1 LASNSG
7 EIHNRSRFI
16 YKLEGYNDE
25 WLRTEEVNPNIT
37 YQSLRAGS
45 YDLCVHM
52 MNDDGTMG
60 KEENRIS
67 ITIRPP
73 LWRTRWMILL
83 YMLLIAV
90 AAWIWRKWYIK
101 RHERRIEAE
110 NLRRETEKISWMSEM
125 RRKMAEEQ
133 SDETL
138 VVKQD
143 KMEAQMQQA
152 DIVAFIKK
160 VCDEFKG
167 YENLPFKLSIVTAVN
182 QLQLMFD
189 PELMKRAMNIL
200 LTNSV
205 RFAPTESRISVGVA
219 RMSTGDAQI
228 QVADNGVGVPEQY
241 REHIFDPVPEGEGIQ
256 LDKVKAIV
264 DAHHG
269 TIRMEDNP
277 GGGSIF
283 IITLP
288 GGDVIEEAEIIED

>member
-1 LASNSG
+1 
-7 EIHNRSRFI
+7 
-16 YKLEGYNDE
+16 
-25 WLRTEEVNPNIT
+25 
-37 YQSLRAGS
+37 
-45 YDLCVHM
+45 
-52 MNDDGTMG
+52 
-60 KEENRIS
+60 
-67 ITIRPP
+67 
-73 LWRTRWMILL
+73 
-83 YMLLIAV
+83 
-90 AAWIWRKWYIK
+90 
-101 RHERRIEAE
+101 
-110 NLRRETEKISWMSEM
+110 
-125 RRKMAEEQ
+125 
-133 SDETL
+133 
-138 VVKQD
+138 
-143 KMEAQMQQA
+143 
-152 DIVAFIKK
+152 
-160 VCDEFKG
+160 
-167 YENLPFKLSIVTAVN
+167 
-182 QLQLMFD
+182 MFD

-241 REHIFDPVPEGEGIQ
+241 REHIFDPVPEGEGVQ